1 MEVSC
6 YRLAPSKSP
15 GRRDRV
21 MRAKENAETTQDEL
35 FAAIVRARGAGRRY
49 DAELGSLVELWKR
62 PALYVVRRIQA
73 SYRRRASE
81 DEEEIFQDAV
91 IKFVEKGL
99 DQFRGLSEQMPGKAA
114 SPRTF
119 FLRIVKHVAIDR
131 YRRQREVLA
140 EATVDDE
147 PTEGERVERR
157 QAVEAA
163 RARDER
169 ESATE
174 LYWRAFARLR
184 EEHPNEAGAWE
195 LYHHQ
200 DLEDH
205 QACAEQLGI
214 TVANSYKRVSRAQA
228 YLKVYL
234 LELEQEPLGRSTDDS
249 EEEAGT

>member
-1 MEVSC
+1 
-6 YRLAPSKSP
+6 
-15 GRRDRV
+15 
-21 MRAKENAETTQDEL
+21 MRARENAGTTEQEL
-35 FAAIVRARGAGRRY
+35 FEVVVRERAAGRRY
-49 DAELGSLVELWKR
+49 DVALGDLVESWKR

-73 SYRRRASE
+73 SYGRKDAF

-140 EATVDDE
+140 EATEDDE
-147 PTEGERVERR
+147 LTEGERVEHR

-163 RARDER
+163 RAKDER
-169 ESATE
+169 ESSTE
-174 LYWRAFARLR
+174 LYWRAFERLKT
-184 EEHPNEAGAWE
+184 EHPNEAGAWD

-200 DLEDH
+200 DVEDH
-205 QACAEQLGI
+205 QEAARQLGI

-234 LELEQEPLGRSTDDS
+234 LELEGELDRPVGPDT
-249 EEEAGT
+249 EEEST

>member
-1 MEVSC
+1 MDVSC
-6 YRLAPSKSP
+6 YRLAPQRTS
-15 GRRDRV
+15 GRTGGRERV
-21 MRAKENAETTQDEL
+21 MRAKENSGTEEAL
-35 FAAIVRARGAGRRY
+35 FATIVSDRAAGRKY
-49 DAELGSLVELWKR
+49 DVPLGQLVELWKR
-62 PALYVVRRIQA
+62 PSLYVVRRIQA
-73 SYRRRASE
+73 SYGRRAPE

-91 IKFVEKGL
+91 IKFVDKGL
-99 DQFRGLSEQMPGKAA
+99 DQFRGISEQMPGKAA

-140 EATVDDE
+140 EAVQDDE
-147 PTEGERVERR
+147 TTEGERVEHR

-174 LYWRAFARLR
+174 LYWQAFRRLQQ
-184 EEHPNEAGAWE
+184 EHPNEAGAWD

-200 DLEDH
+200 DVEDH
-205 QACAEQLGI
+205 QECARALGI

-234 LELEQEPLGRSTDDS
+234 LELEED
-249 EEEAGT
+249 GT